1 MSKMTNIN
9 TKFPTDES
17 TGFGSN
23 TSLYGGRLIN
33 KNGRANIKKTGIQ
46 FLEQLSLY
54 HTLIQMSR
62 WKFLIFIFLFFM
74 LFNLAFATVYLLIGI
89 EHLSGMVALTRSQKF
104 LEAFFFSAQTFTTVG
119 YGRINPTGYLTSFV
133 ASLEAFS
140 GLLFFAIATGVFYA
154 RFSRPKSYLK
164 FSHHALISPYKE
176 GIALMCRM
184 VPFKNNSLTDAQV
197 RLTLAMAV
205 EENGKTVNRFYQLP
219 LEIPRINAL
228 SLSWTLVH
236 PIDENSPLFGWRKED
251 FKNQKYE
258 ILLYAHAYDD
268 AFSSTVVCRTSYTN
282 HEIILGGKF
291 VPMYH
296 RSNSGESTIVEMDKL
311 HIFEDADIS
320 KHLPS

>member
-1 MSKMTNIN
+1 
-9 TKFPTDES
+9 DES

-23 TSLYGGRLIN
+23 TSLYGGRLVN
-33 KNGRANIKKTGIQ
+33 KNGRPNIKKTGIQ

-119 YGRINPTGYLTSFV
+119 YGRINPTGYLTSFI

-184 VPFKNNSLTDAQV
+184 VTFKNNSLTDAQV

-236 PIDENSPLFGWRKED
+236 PIDENSPLFGWREED

-258 ILLYAHAYDD
+258 ILLYANAYDD

-296 RSNSGESTIVEMDKL
+296 RSHSGESTIVEMDKL
-311 HIFEDADIS
+311 HVFEEADIS
-320 KHLPS
+320 AHLPA